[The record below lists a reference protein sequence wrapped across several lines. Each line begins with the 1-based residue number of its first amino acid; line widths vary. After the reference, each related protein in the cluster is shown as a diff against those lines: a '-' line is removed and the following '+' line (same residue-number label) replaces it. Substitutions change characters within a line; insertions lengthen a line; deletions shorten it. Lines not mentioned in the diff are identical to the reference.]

1 MSGTVAFG
9 SMEELAGDDACDALG
24 VEQRYAAL
32 FHAHFRG
39 MVALATLLGA
49 DDPEDLA
56 QEAFV
61 RLHRR
66 IGRMRDPNAAL
77 GYLRRTVVN
86 LSHRRLRHLRVA
98 RRHSEV
104 APEPVE
110 SAEQHAVVR
119 EDHREVVTA
128 LGSLSRRHREAI
140 VLRYWLDMSEA
151 EMAEAMGVSAGTVKA
166 HVSRGLAALGVALQ
180 PDDVKPEDVEGVR

>member
-9 SMEELAGDDACDALG
+9 SMQEPASDDVDDALG
-24 VEQRYAAL
+24 AEERYAAL

-66 IGRMRDPNAAL
+66 TGRMRDPNAAL
-77 GYLRRTVVN
+77 GYLRRTVIN
-86 LSHRRLRHLRVA
+86 LSHSRLRHLRVA

-104 APEPVE
+104 ASELVD

-119 EDHREVVTA
+119 EDHREVVAA
-128 LGSLSRRHREAI
+128 LAALSRRHREAI
-140 VLRYWLDMSEA
+140 VLRYWLDMTEA

-166 HVSRGLAALGVALQ
+166 HVSRGLAALMALMR
-180 PDDVKPEDVEGVR
+180 PDDVKDVR

>member
-9 SMEELAGDDACDALG
+9 SMEELASDDAAEG
-24 VEQRYAAL
+24 PAAEERYAAL
-32 FHAHFRG
+32 FHAHFHG

-77 GYLRRTVVN
+77 AYLRRTVVN
-86 LSHRRLRHLRVA
+86 LSHSRLRHLRVA
-98 RRHSEV
+98 RRHAEV
-104 APEPVE
+104 PPEPVD
-110 SAEQHAVVR
+110 SAEQHAVIR
-119 EDHREVVTA
+119 EDFREVVAA
-128 LGSLSRRHREAI
+128 LDSLSRRHREAL
-140 VLRYWLDMSEA
+140 VLRYWLDMTEA
-151 EMAEAMGVSAGTVKA
+151 EMAEAMGVSPGTVKA
-166 HVSRGLAALGVALQ
+166 HVSRGLAALAALMRT
-180 PDDVKPEDVEGVR
+180 DDVEPTTGEGVR